1 MLEILHMGGNG
12 DGGDDGDG
20 NDDGNNDGDNDD
32 VGGNFDEVCLKFFT
46 RRVMQE
52 NLRLKTAPS

>member
-12 DGGDDGDG
+12 DGGDG
-20 NDDGNNDGDNDD
+20 NDDGDNDGDNDD

>member
-1 MLEILHMGGNG
+1 MGGNG

-32 VGGNFDEVCLKFFT
+32 VGVGGNFDEVCLKFFT

>member
-1 MLEILHMGGNG
+1 MGGNG
-12 DGGDDGDG
+12 GGGDDGDG
-20 NDDGNNDGDNDD
+20 NDDGDNDD